1 MQHIKASLTVNEN
14 ELWHHSMAFSK
25 VAQYAK
31 AQWGVEKNF
40 LWRVDNLRGDCAVSS
55 CPGWNAGA
63 WPHIPHGGSTPDTQ
77 GSQCPGRRLT
87 NAASHGWAWFF
98 SPNTKGNSLDANTI
112 FTVHK
117 VASAQTHTSLF
128 LARRCCTCSA
138 IHGNVKWKNK
148 EQIAC
153 WF

>member
-1 MQHIKASLTVNEN
+1 MKTSCGTIPWLSPSLLNMQR
-14 ELWHHSMAFSK
+14 HS
-25 VAQYAK
+25 
-31 AQWGVEKNF
+31 GV
-40 LWRVDNLRGDCAVSS
+40 WRRIFFGRGDNLRGDCAVSS

-77 GSQCPGRRLT
+77 GSQCSGRRLT

-98 SPNTKGNSLDANTI
+98 SPNTKGNSLHWTPTLF

-128 LARRCCTCSA
+128 LSRRCCTCSA

-148 EQIAC
+148 EQLPG
-153 WF
+153 FK